1 MHEQPFLNSLS
12 GLANVCDGGA
22 DRLRGIMFDGAS
34 GSITHNT
41 VAGVNQ
47 GASGCQEGNGVEV
60 RNAPFNG
67 FDCNLN
73 IGDCHPDTQTVEI
86 SHNTITDWQK
96 TGIVANGDVDVDI
109 HHNTLSESAT
119 QANLAANTIQLGF
132 GALGTVKLNNLEGN
146 QWFGC
151 DLATSN
157 FVASGILVFDA
168 DAVTV
173 NENHVTGNSNVG
185 LFVVFADGGLY
196 EKNHL
201 DDEGADAVT
210 TCPYDFGIWDFPGTG
225 NTFNKNHVSGFDTPF
240 DPDPLLGS
248 KNKAL

>member
-1 MHEQPFLNSLS
+1 MRDFDHKAFRQPPPYPA
-12 GLANVCDGGA
+12 LAGA
-22 DRLRGIMFDGAS
+22 RSAP
-34 GSITHNT
+34 T
-41 VAGVNQ
+41 VAPQLKVHLK
-47 GASGCQEGNGVEV
+47 
-60 RNAPFNG
+60 
-67 FDCNLN
+67 NL
-73 IGDCHPDTQTVEI
+73 GDE
-86 SHNTITDWQK
+86 
-96 TGIVANGDVDVDI
+96 
-109 HHNTLSESAT
+109 LRF
-119 QANLAANTIQLGF
+119 GF
-132 GALGTVKLNNLEGN
+132 GALGTAELNNLEGN

-173 NENHVTGNSNVG
+173 NENHVTGNSDVG

-240 DPDPLLGS
+240 DPDPLPGS